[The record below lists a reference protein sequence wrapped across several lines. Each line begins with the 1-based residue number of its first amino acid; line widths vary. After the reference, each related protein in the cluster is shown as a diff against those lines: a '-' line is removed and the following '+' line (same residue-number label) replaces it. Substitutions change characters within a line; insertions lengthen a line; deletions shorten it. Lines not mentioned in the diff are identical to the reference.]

1 MLREACLYPLHA
13 VYRANTK
20 GPHFSLSKEM
30 HACKPTVDRVL
41 ATAAREPSAS
51 IIRRQ
56 RLPLALC
63 PAAVFH
69 AFIAL
74 CLLVVEEEEEEQQ
87 LKGYHL
93 FTRSSLWS
101 PRLNQRRW

>member
-1 MLREACLYPLHA
+1 MMREACLYPLHA

-74 CLLVVEEEEEEQQ
+74 CLLVVEEEEEEEEQQ

-93 FTRSSLWS
+93 FTR
-101 PRLNQRRW
+101 PVHRAPV